1 MKIGGLVEQRGLALY
16 TVVSLPDR
24 PGMAAKILKFFSEH
38 QINLFYITE
47 SSAKDGSAILSFC
60 VECDDIENVD
70 RALQNYARE
79 SGVQVKKKE
88 FVGIVGIYGPH
99 FREKPAI
106 ASKFC
111 TTLAEAGINILGI
124 SSSIS
129 TISCVIAVQDFETAK
144 EAILKEFEL
153 P

>member
-16 TVVSLPDR
+16 SVLSLPDR
-24 PGMAAKILKFFSEH
+24 PGTVAKILKIFSERN
-38 QINLFYITE
+38 INLHYITE
-47 SSAKDGSAILSFC
+47 GSSRDGTAILSFC
-60 VECDDIENVD
+60 VECDDKDHVD
-70 RALQNYARE
+70 EVLRNNLAQCE
-79 SGVQVKKKE
+79 FQVKKKE
-88 FVGIVGIYGPH
+88 YVGIVGIYGPH
-99 FREKPAI
+99 FREKPDI
-106 ASKFC
+106 AAKFC
-111 TTLAEAGINILGI
+111 STLGDADINILGI